1 MKNICHDLL
10 IYTPTAFLSQ
20 PFSGGNLS
28 PKRQSLK
35 RAHSSLSLQHL
46 ADLHE
51 GRNAKGFKMKK
62 KVAKD
67 FCGRPMSDNQRSNI
81 QMMGYL
87 LCLNNNSWLYP
98 HPSFFFSFF
107 LFVFLLRWYW
117 LMKPSKVQVYDST
130 VRHAH
135 THTLHCVFT
144 AYSQTS
150 FCCHPFQSL
159 RVASFW
165 QQKQM
170 SYSELLS
177 IENQ

>member
-107 LFVFLLRWYW
+107 HFVIVLIYLCEILHQRKGSHFLYLYTEKEWKFF
-117 LMKPSKVQVYDST
+117 M
-130 VRHAH
+130 RH
-135 THTLHCVFT
+135 
-144 AYSQTS
+144 
-150 FCCHPFQSL
+150 
-159 RVASFW
+159 
-165 QQKQM
+165 
-170 SYSELLS
+170 
-177 IENQ
+177 I